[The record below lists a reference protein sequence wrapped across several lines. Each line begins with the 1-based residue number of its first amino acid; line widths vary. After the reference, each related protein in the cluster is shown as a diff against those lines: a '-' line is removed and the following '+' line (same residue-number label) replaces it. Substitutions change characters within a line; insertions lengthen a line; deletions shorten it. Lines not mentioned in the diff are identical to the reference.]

1 MQENFSAE
9 IPREC
14 IESGTNRPWTLIHS
28 HALIS
33 SVFPQFLSESPD
45 VPSNSASFGFSYE
58 AENLQKSESC
68 QALQML

>member
-28 HALIS
+28 HSLIS
-33 SVFPQFLSESPD
+33 SVFPQFLSKSPD